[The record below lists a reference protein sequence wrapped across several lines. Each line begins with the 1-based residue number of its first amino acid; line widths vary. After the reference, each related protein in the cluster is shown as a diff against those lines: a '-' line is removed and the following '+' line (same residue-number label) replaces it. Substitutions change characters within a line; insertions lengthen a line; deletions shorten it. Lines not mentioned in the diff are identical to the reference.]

1 MSGARIK
8 GVMGFG
14 DARII
19 HRKFI
24 LNRAARSELF
34 HNCVLTPSRVRRLS
48 HVRWSFRTGPA
59 TEEKVNGEERIGVA
73 MRNVCKYVLSF
84 VAGCA
89 ALAGSAGAQFK
100 NGSQPTELNIPRVS
114 QRGSVT
120 QRIGLTDITITYHR
134 PAVGAREI
142 WGKTVPY
149 GKVWRAGANENTT
162 ITFSDDVSVEGK
174 PLTAGTYGLHMIPDK
189 DQWTIIFSKNST
201 SWGSFSYD
209 EKEDALRVTVKPA
222 VSQAFDTLTYTFD
235 DVKPDSALAT
245 LRWEK
250 IAVPFRVSVDVKA
263 VTLKSIRNQ
272 LRSVGGFNW
281 TGYDEAANWC
291 LDNNYNLEEAL
302 KWEDTSIQNE
312 DRFENLETKSRILDA
327 MGKKDEAAKV
337 LAAALAKA
345 NATQL
350 YVYARG
356 LQRAGDAKRAF
367 EIYPQVAKRDP
378 NHWLSH
384 LAQARL
390 ASHTGDYAAA
400 SKEMKLAIAGAPDAN
415 KPFLEPMLAKLET
428 KSDINN

>member
-1 MSGARIK
+1 L
-8 GVMGFG
+8 GVFVRQISTSAKLIVRDQDGVSMRSTFRFLLTISFG
-14 DARII
+14 LA
-19 HRKFI
+19 
-24 LNRAARSELF
+24 
-34 HNCVLTPSRVRRLS
+34 
-48 HVRWSFRTGPA
+48 
-59 TEEKVNGEERIGVA
+59 
-73 MRNVCKYVLSF
+73 VCIT
-84 VAGCA
+84 
-89 ALAGSAGAQFK
+89 SAQAQFK
-100 NGSQPTELNIPRVS
+100 NGSQATELNLPRISQHGETTQTIGISSVS
-114 QRGSVT
+114 IS
-120 QRIGLTDITITYHR
+120 YSR
-134 PAVGAREI
+134 PLAGTREV

-149 GKVWRAGANENTT
+149 GKVWRAGANENST

-174 PLTAGTYGLHMIPDK
+174 PLAAGTYGLHMIPDK

-222 VSQAFDTLTYTFD
+222 TDQTFDTLTYTFD
-235 DVKPDSALAT
+235 DVKPDSAVAT

-263 VTLKSIRNQ
+263 VTLKSVRNQ
-272 LRSVGGFNW
+272 LRSVGGFTW
-281 TGYDEAANWC
+281 AGYDEAANWC

-327 MGKKDEAAKV
+327 MGKKDEAAKT
-337 LAAALAKA
+337 LSAAFAKA

-356 LQRAGDAKRAF
+356 LQRAGDTKRAF
-367 EIYPQVAKRDP
+367 ELYPQVAKKDP

-390 ASHTGDYAAA
+390 ASHSGDYASA
-400 SKEMKLAIAGAPDAN
+400 SKEMKLAIAGAPEAN

-428 KSDINN
+428 KADINN